1 MAATKE
7 TVLYYNPEKSDKPRI
22 LKGVLVRMGIRIKN
36 IGPEQTNQ
44 KVGYL
49 AGLEGFEEE
58 SAGPGESLP
67 ASPEEVMLLYGFSG
81 DRLVALLK
89 QLRKNK
95 ASVALK
101 AILTQTNCG
110 WSFYQ
115 LYEEIREEHQMMSE
129 GKTKH

>member
-1 MAATKE
+1 M
-7 TVLYYNPEKSDKPRI
+7 
-22 LKGVLVRMGIRIKN
+22 LVRMGIRIKN

-67 ASPEEVMLLYGFSG
+67 AIPEEVMLLYGFSG
-81 DRLVALLK
+81 DRLDALLK